1 MPPDDAAPAPRR
13 PAAGVPEEPHA
24 ATLPPVA
31 LVRFVD
37 THRLVP
43 SRYRPRGESVLTL
56 IADSDAH
63 LADLFDLD
71 NATNDRLLA
80 EHDLLPGIG
89 VHELVF
95 GVPNYRVVNAA
106 FTHAH
111 PSGSR
116 WNGPDRGAWYAAAE
130 VETSQAE
137 VAFHRTVALAEVDR
151 FEDSV
156 TYDDYLSD
164 LTGFLHDVRG
174 PDPRWAPCLAPSSY
188 VASQLL
194 AERLLAAGSL
204 GVVYPSVRRAGGT
217 CVACFRPAL
226 VAGVRRGATYR
237 FTWSGA
243 PEPAVT
249 LEPEPGVAERPV
261 ADG

>member
-1 MPPDDAAPAPRR
+1 MD
-13 PAAGVPEEPHA
+13 GPHA
-24 ATLPPVA
+24 AGLPPVA
-31 LVRFVD
+31 LVRLAD

-56 IADSDAH
+56 VADSDAH

-137 VAFHRTVALAEVDR
+137 VAFHGTVALAEVGR

-164 LTGFLHDVRG
+164 VTGFLHDVRG
-174 PDPRWAPCLAPSSY
+174 PDGRGAPAFAPCLDPGSY

-204 GVVYPSVRRAGGT
+204 GVVFPSVRRAGGT

-226 VAGVRRGATYR
+226 VAGVRRGTTYR

-249 LEPEPGVAERPV
+249 VEPSTAP
-261 ADG
+261 

>member
-1 MPPDDAAPAPRR
+1 
-13 PAAGVPEEPHA
+13 
-24 ATLPPVA
+24 
-31 LVRFVD
+31 
-37 THRLVP
+37 VP
-43 SRYRPRGESVLTL
+43 SRYRPQGESVLTR

-71 NATNDRLLA
+71 DATNDRLLA
-80 EHDLLPGIG
+80 EHGLLPGIG

-95 GVPNYRVVNAA
+95 AVPHHRGINAA

-116 WNGPDRGAWYAAAE
+116 WNGPDRGAWYAARE

-137 VAFHRTVALAEVDR
+137 VAFHATVALAEVGR

-164 LTGFLHDVRG
+164 VTGFLHDVRG
-174 PDPRWAPCLAPSSY
+174 DDARWAACLDPDSY
-188 VASQLL
+188 VASQTL
-194 AERLLAAGSL
+194 AERLLDTGSL
-204 GVVYPSVRRAGGT
+204 GVVYPSVRRSGGT

-243 PEPAVT
+243 PEPAVAV
-249 LEPEPGVAERPV
+249 EPGRMNREPPPPV
-261 ADG
+261 SS

>member
-1 MPPDDAAPAPRR
+1 LAPFDDEARAPAPY
-13 PAAGVPEEPHA
+13 PAHA
-24 ATLPPVA
+24 ADLPPVA
-31 LVRFVD
+31 LVRLVD
-37 THRLVP
+37 THRLIP
-43 SRYRPRGESVLTL
+43 SRYRPQGESVLTL

-95 GVPNYRVVNAA
+95 GVPHYRVVNAA

-111 PSGSR
+111 PNGSR

-137 VAFHRTVALAEVDR
+137 VAFHHTVALAEVGR
-151 FEDSV
+151 FEDSI

-164 LTGFLHDVRG
+164 VTGFLHDVRDDARG
-174 PDPRWAPCLAPSSY
+174 GGRWAACLAPDSY
-188 VASQLL
+188 RASQLL
-194 AERLLAAGSL
+194 AERLLEAGSL

-226 VAGVRRGATYR
+226 VAGVRRAATYR
-237 FTWSGA
+237 FTWAGG
-243 PEPAVT
+243 PEPTIA
-249 LEPEPGVAERPV
+249 EDPGA
-261 ADG
+261 A

>member
-1 MPPDDAAPAPRR
+1 VSPDDAVPRR
-13 PAAGVPEEPHA
+13 PAARGPEEPHA

-31 LVRFVD
+31 LVRLVD
-37 THRLVP
+37 SHRLVP

-56 IADSDAH
+56 IADGDAH

-80 EHDLLPGIG
+80 EHDLLPEIG

-174 PDPRWAPCLAPSSY
+174 PDPRWAPCLAPDSY

-204 GVVYPSVRRAGGT
+204 GVVYPSVRRSGGT

-226 VAGVRRGATYR
+226 VAGVRRGPTYR
-237 FTWSGA
+237 FTWSGS
-243 PEPAVT
+243 PEPTITV
-249 LEPEPGVAERPV
+249 ESHERSS
-261 ADG
+261 A

>member
-1 MPPDDAAPAPRR
+1 M
-13 PAAGVPEEPHA
+13 
-24 ATLPPVA
+24 LA
-31 LVRFVD
+31 LV
-37 THRLVP
+37 
-43 SRYRPRGESVLTL
+43 
-56 IADSDAH
+56 ADSDA
-63 LADLFDLD
+63 DLQALFALD
-71 NATNDRLLA
+71 HATNDRLLA

-116 WNGPDRGAWYAAAE
+116 WNGPERGAWYAARE
-130 VETSQAE
+130 LETSQAE
-137 VAFHRTVALAEVDR
+137 VVFHRTVALAEVGVY
-151 FEDSV
+151 EDSA

-164 LTGFLHDVRG
+164 VSGFLHDVRDANG
-174 PDPRWAPCLAPSSY
+174 APAARWAECLRPDSY

-217 CVACFRPAL
+217 CVAVFRPAL
-226 VAGVRRGATYR
+226 VANVRRSATYR
-237 FTWSGA
+237 FTWAGR
-243 PEPAVT
+243 PEPEVA
-249 LEPEPGVAERPV
+249 LEG
-261 ADG
+261 

>member
-1 MPPDDAAPAPRR
+1 MSDGGDA
-13 PAAGVPEEPHA
+13 PHA
-24 ATLPPVA
+24 ARDDLPFCT
-31 LVRFVD
+31 LVRRDD
-37 THRLVP
+37 THRLIS
-43 SRYRPRGESVLTL
+43 SRYRPGAESVLSL
-56 IADSDAH
+56 IADGTTH
-63 LADLFDLD
+63 LHDLFDLD

-95 GVPNYRVVNAA
+95 GLPNYRVVNAA

-111 PSGSR
+111 PNGSR
-116 WNGPDRGAWYAAAE
+116 WNGPERGAWYAAFE

-137 VAFHRTVALAEVDR
+137 VAFHKAVALAEIGR

-164 LTGFLHDVRG
+164 LRGFFHDVRPG
-174 PDPRWAPCLAPSSY
+174 ADPDGRFAPCLAPDSY

-194 AERLLAAGSL
+194 AESLLAAGSL
-204 GVVYPSVRRAGGT
+204 GVVYPSVRYAGGT

-226 VAGVRRGATYR
+226 VADVRRDATYR
-237 FTWSGA
+237 FTWTGD
-243 PEPAVT
+243 PTPAVT
-249 LEPEPGVAERPV
+249 VDAR
-261 ADG
+261 D

>member
-1 MPPDDAAPAPRR
+1 MRR
-13 PAAGVPEEPHA
+13 PARPLALPTAGF
-24 ATLPPVA
+24 PPTT
-31 LVRFVD
+31 LVRRAD
-37 THRLVP
+37 THRLIP
-43 SRYRPRGESVLTL
+43 SQHRPAGESVLTL
-56 IADSDAH
+56 IADDDRH

-71 NATNDRLLA
+71 HATNDRLLA
-80 EHDLLPGIG
+80 EHDRLPGVG

-116 WNGPDRGAWYAAAE
+116 WNGPDRGAWYAAFA

-137 VAFHRTVALAEVDR
+137 VAWHKAVALAEVGR

-164 LTGFLHDVRG
+164 VAGVLHDVHG
-174 PDPRWAPCLAPSSY
+174 AGGGGDPAFAACLDPDSY
-188 VASQLL
+188 VASQGL

-204 GVVYPSVRRAGGT
+204 GVAYPSVRHAGGT
-217 CVACFRPAL
+217 CVAVFRPAL
-226 VAGVRRGATYR
+226 VAHVRRAATYR
-237 FTWSGA
+237 FTWAGGPA
-243 PEPAVT
+243 PEVVVEAPAS
-249 LEPEPGVAERPV
+249 
-261 ADG
+261 